1 MTPRPIVLALA
12 IVSLSAGP
20 VASRPEDQ
28 LLTRPVPLSETP
40 VYTDGSVWVL
50 EYVRV
55 KEGATERYLE
65 RLADDWRMVLDPA
78 HAEGLI
84 LSYKVWLGLP
94 SDHRDWD
101 VMTAVEVR
109 NMGMLDGL
117 SLRLGTIA
125 ASPAILKRKPAGTIV
140 ALSELREVVGQ
151 RLVREAVLRPPR

>member
-1 MTPRPIVLALA
+1 MTPRPIVLAIA
-12 IVSLSAGP
+12 IATLSAGP
-20 VASRPEDQ
+20 VASPAEDQ

-65 RLADDWRMVLDPA
+65 RLADDWRMVLDQA
-78 HAEGLI
+78 RAEGLV

-94 SDHRDWD
+94 NDHRDWD
-101 VMTAVEVR
+101 VMTAFEVR
-109 NMGMLDGL
+109 IMAMLDGL

-125 ASPAILKRKPAGTIV
+125 ASPSIVKRRTSLPMGD
-140 ALSELREVVGQ
+140 LREVVSQ
-151 RLVREAVLRPPR
+151 RIVREAVLRPPR

>member
-1 MTPRPIVLALA
+1 MTPRPIVLLLA
-12 IVSLSAGP
+12 IASLSAAP
-20 VASRPEDQ
+20 VSSTPEDQ

-65 RLADDWRMVLDPA
+65 RLADDWRMVLDQA
-78 HAEGLI
+78 IAEGLV

-101 VMTAVEVR
+101 VMTAVEIR
-109 NMGMLDGL
+109 NMAMLDGL

-125 ASPAILKRKPAGTIV
+125 VSPAIMKRRPGGPIID
-140 ALSELREVVGQ
+140 LREVVSQ
-151 RLVREAVLRPPR
+151 RIVREAVLRTPR